1 MIQANQGSKV
11 TRFVAVAGRDPA
23 RAQRF
28 ASELGLEASFG
39 SYEALL
45 ASDLVDAIYVAPPIS
60 MHTEWTLPAL
70 EAGKHVPCGKPV
82 ATDPAPA
89 ARCVDAAEAAGRV
102 VEGFM

>member
-1 MIQANQGSKV
+1 MAS
-11 TRFVAVAGRDPA
+11 RDPA

-70 EAGKHVPCGKPV
+70 EAGKHVPFGKPF

-89 ARCVDAAEAAGRV
+89 ARCFDAAEAAGRV